1 MSIKK
6 TLIASCSALSILG
19 IGSAFAGDSASYE
32 PFSGGYLG
40 IVLGAQSTDFEN
52 GYRTDLYDDDNG
64 ELCGNYN
71 EGEPDTDNGY
81 NCDVARDELGGSGAV
96 YGLRAGLGKQYGT
109 FYAGVDLMAAY
120 AGYFKDTG
128 YIGGGG
134 ELNHIET
141 SVHAALTVTS
151 LATAQARLGMVFD
164 DFLVF
169 GSAGVGYVDANMCT
183 STSESEGS
191 MCSHS
196 GNGDMDQDFSSFGA
210 VVGAGVVWKPYENW
224 SVGVN
229 VDHIMLNNSQKYTH
243 GSFDGADEHKFNQES
258 ELKSVTTGQ
267 MTVGFHF

>member
-6 TLIASCSALSILG
+6 TLIASCSALSMLG

-52 GYRTDLYDDDNG
+52 GYRDDITQP
-64 ELCGNYN
+64 EFCGSSS
-71 EGEPDTDNGY
+71 
-81 NCDVARDELGGSGAV
+81 CDVPREEIGGEGAV
-96 YGLRAGLGKQYGT
+96 YGLRAGLGKQYGS

-169 GSAGVGYVDANMCT
+169 GSGGVGYVDANMCV
-183 STSESEGS
+183 SSSESAGS
-191 MCSHS
+191 TCSHS

-210 VVGAGVVWKPYENW
+210 VVGAGVVWKPYEHW

-229 VDHIMLNNSQKYTH
+229 VDHIMLNNSRKYAH
-243 GSFDGADEHKFNQES
+243 GPFDGSVDELKFNQES

>member
-6 TLIASCSALSILG
+6 TLIASCSALSMLG

-52 GYRTDLYDDDNG
+52 GYRDDLTLEN
-64 ELCGNYN
+64 CG
-71 EGEPDTDNGY
+71 GITPSR
-81 NCDVARDELGGSGAV
+81 CDEARDEIGGEGAV

-134 ELNHIET
+134 ELSDIET
-141 SVHAALTVTS
+141 SMHAALTVTS

-169 GSAGVGYVDANMCT
+169 GSGGVGYVDANMCVSSSDSMG
-183 STSESEGS
+183 ST
-191 MCSHS
+191 CSHS

-210 VVGAGVVWKPYENW
+210 VVGAGVVWKPYEHW

-243 GSFDGADEHKFNQES
+243 GPFDGDDEPKFNQES

>member
-6 TLIASCSALSILG
+6 TLIASCSALSMLG

-32 PFSGGYLG
+32 PFSSGYLG
-40 IVLGAQSTDFEN
+40 IVLGAKSTDFKN
-52 GYRTDLYDDDNG
+52 GYGDQLQSPETCSLDSCDEPREEIGG
-64 ELCGNYN
+64 E
-71 EGEPDTDNGY
+71 
-81 NCDVARDELGGSGAV
+81 GAV
-96 YGLRAGLGKQYGT
+96 YGLRAGLGKQYGS

-128 YIGGGG
+128 YIGAGG
-134 ELNHIET
+134 ELSNIET

-164 DFLVF
+164 DVLVF
-169 GSAGVGYVDANMCT
+169 GSGGVGYVDANMCV
-183 STSESEGS
+183 STSESQGS
-191 MCSHS
+191 TCSHS

-210 VVGAGVVWKPYENW
+210 VVGAGVVWKPYEHW

-229 VDHIMLNNSQKYTH
+229 VDHIMLNNSRKYAH
-243 GSFDGADEHKFNQES
+243 GPADGPDEIKFNQES

-267 MTVGFHF
+267 ITVGFHF

>member
-6 TLIASCSALSILG
+6 TLIASCSALSMLG
-19 IGSAFAGDSASYE
+19 IGSAFAGDSAGYE

-52 GYRTDLYDDDNG
+52 GYRDDQIDP
-64 ELCGNYN
+64 ELCGASS
-71 EGEPDTDNGY
+71 
-81 NCDVARDELGGSGAV
+81 CDVPRDEIGGEGAV

-128 YIGGGG
+128 YIGAGG
-134 ELNHIET
+134 ELSNIET

-169 GSAGVGYVDANMCT
+169 GSGGVGYVDANMCV
-183 STSESEGS
+183 SSSESQGS
-191 MCSHS
+191 TCSHS

-210 VVGAGVVWKPYENW
+210 VVGAGVVWKPYEHW

-229 VDHIMLNNSQKYTH
+229 VDHIMLNNSQKYAH
-243 GSFDGADEHKFNQES
+243 GPFDASSDDLKFNQES